1 MLTQAATW
9 RKLENIMLSEKKASH
24 RRTHSVW
31 LYLHEVPRVI
41 KFRETDSLEPEIYK
55 RSPQATLE
63 KSLHGATKTQHSQK
77 EINLFC
83 FFFFKKLYLQIQSH
97 SRYWRLEYQH
107 MNLGVGPNTA
117 HKSSSFILP
126 NSEYIFIS
134 PCKDL
139 SHTRVGTWS
148 LLAGTH
154 IAVGMRSI
162 FADG

>member
-55 RSPQATLE
+55 RSPQATTRKKPAWSNKDPAQPKRN
-63 KSLHGATKTQHSQK
+63 KSFL
-77 EINLFC
+77 